1 VRGRLDRVAQRRKA
15 LDAQALEGT
24 DRQGPAT
31 IQEMSRNQDPNGDA
45 RTSTPLKVVAVQA
58 GRATRWLSRRT
69 GRGGTSLPGV
79 VAQRIHPGLAADLAA
94 GIANGCVLV
103 TGTNG
108 KTTTTRMIADIL
120 RRAGFDPIT
129 NREGSNM
136 MGGITTTLLA
146 SSGWSGRVG
155 RSAPAIGLFEV
166 DEGFLPHAIRE
177 LRPRVVLINNLF
189 RDQLDRYFEVDFV
202 ASIWAR
208 TLAQLPAS
216 TVLILN
222 ADDPVVA
229 YLGTALRNPVLYYG
243 IDDARWGQ
251 QRLQRSADARQCPRC
266 TADLQYDVCFYA
278 HLGHYSCPA
287 CGWRRPEP
295 QISATSVEMD
305 GLRGS
310 TVSVESPS
318 GPFKLEVPL
327 PGIYNVYNAVAAA
340 ATSSSLKIEP
350 AAVREAIAKATGAFG
365 RLETV
370 DVDGRRVALAMV
382 KNPSSFD
389 QLLEVLL
396 RDRESLRL
404 MIALNDLTQD
414 SRDVSWIWDVG
425 LERLRDHLEW
435 IIASGHRASDLAL
448 RLKYAEV
455 VNGADGQRPELET
468 IPDLVRAFD
477 EALRKTPS
485 GSELF
490 IVATYSA
497 MWAIRD
503 SLVHRGHL
511 VPFWQT

>member
-1 VRGRLDRVAQRRKA
+1 MK
-15 LDAQALEGT
+15 T
-24 DRQGPAT
+24 
-31 IQEMSRNQDPNGDA
+31 
-45 RTSTPLKVVAVQA
+45 VAVQA

-108 KTTTTRMIADIL
+108 KTTTTRMLADVL
-120 RRAGFDPIT
+120 RRAGFEPIT

-146 SSGWSGRVG
+146 SSHWSGQT
-155 RSAPAIGLFEV
+155 IGLFEV

-177 LRPRVVLINNLF
+177 LRPRVILINNLF

-208 TLAQLPAS
+208 TLAKLPES

-229 YLGTALRNPVLYYG
+229 YLGTAVTNPVLYYG
-243 IDDARWGQ
+243 LDDARWGQ

-287 CGWRRPEP
+287 CGWRRPAP
-295 QISATSVEMD
+295 QISATSVELD

-310 TVSVESPS
+310 TVSMESPS
-318 GPFKLEVPL
+318 GPQKLDLPL

-340 ATSSSLKIEP
+340 ATAFSLKVEP
-350 AAVREAIAKATGAFG
+350 AVVREAVAKATGAFG
-365 RLETV
+365 RLEAV
-370 DVDGRRVALAMV
+370 DVDGRKVALALV

-404 MIALNDLTQD
+404 LVALNDRTQD
-414 SRDVSWIWDVG
+414 SRDVSWIWDVA
-425 LERLRDHLEW
+425 LEKLRDHLEW

-455 VNGADGQRPELET
+455 MDGAVSRRPELEA
-468 IPDLVRAFD
+468 IPDLVRALD
-477 EALRKTPS
+477 VALHKTPS

-490 IVATYSA
+490 VVATYSA

-503 SLVHRGHL
+503 ELVRRGHL

>member
-1 VRGRLDRVAQRRKA
+1 MNR
-15 LDAQALEGT
+15 
-24 DRQGPAT
+24 
-31 IQEMSRNQDPNGDA
+31 SQDPPGDA
-45 RTSTPLKVVAVQA
+45 RTSTPRKLVAVQA

-79 VAQRIHPGLAADLAA
+79 VAQRIHPGLAADLAS
-94 GIANGCVLV
+94 GIANGCMLV

-120 RRAGFDPIT
+120 RQAGLDPIT

-146 SSGWSGRVG
+146 SSGWSGTT
-155 RSAPAIGLFEV
+155 IGLFEV

-208 TLAQLPAS
+208 TLAQLPES

-229 YLGTALRNPVLYYG
+229 YLGTAVHNPVLYYG
-243 IDDARWGQ
+243 LDDARWGQ
-251 QRLQRSADARQCPRC
+251 QGLQRSADARQCPRC
-266 TADLQYDVCFYA
+266 TADLQYDLCFYA

-295 QISATSVEMD
+295 QISASSVEMD

-318 GPFKLEVPL
+318 GPLKLEVPL

-340 ATSSSLKIEP
+340 AISSSLKIASEV
-350 AAVREAIAKATGAFG
+350 VREAIAKATGAFG
-365 RLETV
+365 RLEAV
-370 DVDGRRVALAMV
+370 DIDGRKVALALV

-389 QLLEVLL
+389 QLLDVLL
-396 RDRESLRL
+396 RDRQSLRL
-404 MIALNDLTQD
+404 LVALNDRTQD

-425 LERLRDHLEW
+425 LEKLRDHLEW
-435 IIASGHRASDLAL
+435 IIATGDRASDLAV

-455 VNGADGQRPELET
+455 LDGEGGRRPELEA
-468 IPDLVRAFD
+468 IPDLVRALD

-490 IVATYSA
+490 IIATYSA

-503 SLVHRGHL
+503 SLVRRGHL